1 MSNTDFSKNLRT
13 GKELLLPK
21 DLIGLKAA
29 IGLPTFFSSP
39 AMACVISSGL
49 RWGKLW
55 DVRMLRMVIWIL
67 GSAQLLSTLCL
78 ASLGEEVGEAILGG
92 GEAVKGDDGDDGLTM
107 QDFSRFAS
115 RCSAAAGRCSPAE
128 AVRFNASLG
137 EEMGEAILS
146 GGAALKG
153 DDGPTLCE
161 AMQDFSRFAGRCSA
175 AAGRCSPA
183 EAVRFTSPVIITF
196 LISVGSVG
204 FCGLELSLSISGST
218 ALSPCMMYRILSA
231 SCPPMRR
238 TDMAGDAAGC
248 TL

>member
-1 MSNTDFSKNLRT
+1 
-13 GKELLLPK
+13 
-21 DLIGLKAA
+21 
-29 IGLPTFFSSP
+29 
-39 AMACVISSGL
+39 
-49 RWGKLW
+49 
-55 DVRMLRMVIWIL
+55 MLRMVIWIL

-128 AVRFNASLG
+128 AVRF
-137 EEMGEAILS
+137 
-146 GGAALKG
+146 
-153 DDGPTLCE
+153 
-161 AMQDFSRFAGRCSA
+161 
-175 AAGRCSPA
+175 
-183 EAVRFTSPVIITF
+183 TSPVIITF

-238 TDMAGDAAGC
+238 TDMAGDVAGF

>member
-137 EEMGEAILS
+137 EEMTGRLS
-146 GGAALKG
+146 VRQCRTSRGSLADALRPRVAAHRPK
-153 DDGPTLCE
+153 
-161 AMQDFSRFAGRCSA
+161 RCA
-175 AAGRCSPA
+175 
-183 EAVRFTSPVIITF
+183 SPVQ
-196 LISVGSVG
+196 
-204 FCGLELSLSISGST
+204 
-218 ALSPCMMYRILSA
+218 
-231 SCPPMRR
+231 
-238 TDMAGDAAGC
+238 
-248 TL
+248 